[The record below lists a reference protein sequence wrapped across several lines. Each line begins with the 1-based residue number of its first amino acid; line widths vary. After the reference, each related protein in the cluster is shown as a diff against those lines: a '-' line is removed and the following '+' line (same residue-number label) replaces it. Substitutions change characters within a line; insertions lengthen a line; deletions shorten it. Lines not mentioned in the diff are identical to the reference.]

1 MTEYPK
7 FEVSDEKMSSYQ
19 WTAIGVCV
27 VLNMLDG
34 FDILVM
40 AFTANSVKAEWG
52 LSAGQLGV
60 LLSAGLL
67 GMAIGALFIAPWG
80 DRIGRRKLVISC
92 VGIATIG
99 MIGAALAQDEVQ
111 LGLMRA
117 LTGLGVGGLLS
128 CTNVLASE
136 YSSPRWRGLAVS
148 LQTTGFTVGATVGGL
163 AAVFLIDSWGWRS
176 VFFVGAGLSLSSLI
190 LVMWRLPE
198 SVDFLLDSGAADAL
212 ERINQIAHRAGM
224 APLSSLPIRAPKL
237 ATAQARFPALLSPA
251 LRRETLTLW
260 LLFLIM
266 LFTYYFVTSWSPQ
279 LLITAGMSP
288 SRGLTGGVLLNIGGV
303 IGTLLFGFLSAR
315 APVGRVLAAAM
326 FVTVALLAA
335 FPATLSSLGIA
346 LLSGLLMGMC
356 ISGCIAGLLATAA
369 LAYPTH
375 IRATGVGSAIG
386 IGRAGAIASPLIV
399 GALID
404 AGWTPAHL
412 YVAAAALVLVAAGAA
427 LTLRSSGPAP
437 GSEPPTVTATA
448 AAPITP

>member
-1 MTEYPK
+1 MPEYPK
-7 FEVSDEKMSSYQ
+7 FEVSDEQMSSFQ

-40 AFTANSVKAEWG
+40 AFTANSVKAEWD
-52 LSAGQLGV
+52 LSAAQLGV

-80 DRIGRRKLVISC
+80 DRIGRRKLVMSC

-99 MIGAALAQDEVQ
+99 MIGAALAQNEVQ
-111 LGLMRA
+111 LGLMRI

-163 AAVFLIDSWGWRS
+163 AAVFMIDSWGWRS
-176 VFFVGAGLSLSSLI
+176 VFVVGAGLSLASL
-190 LVMWRLPE
+190 VVVTWRLPE
-198 SVDFLLDSGAADAL
+198 SVDFLIDSGAPDAL
-212 ERINQIAHRAGM
+212 DRINRIARRAGM
-224 APLSSLPIRAPKL
+224 RPLAALPVRPTEL
-237 ATAQARFPALLSPA
+237 MATTRARFPALLAPA

-279 LLITAGMSP
+279 LLVTAGMSP

-315 APVGRVLAAAM
+315 IPVGRVLAAAM
-326 FVTVALLAA
+326 FVTVALLAL

-386 IGRAGAIASPLIV
+386 IGRTGAIASPLIV

-412 YVAAAALVLVAAGAA
+412 YVAAAVLVLVAAGAA
-427 LTLRSSGPAP
+427 LSLRTSSAP
-437 GSEPPTVTATA
+437 EPPAVPANAVVPT
-448 AAPITP
+448 TP